1 MWLVTTVLNRAVLGT
16 MRNTDQVSII
26 WMSWQ
31 SARRYYMCPN
41 FSDEENETHR
51 GCMICPK
58 WRSNDCTARSQLCFW
73 WDPMLG
79 TIGLHHHRTWRD
91 GWVEEYK
98 FFGGYSLNSGFFIPT
113 FFFFFSFLLPSNTQV
128 YADTYT
134 HVLDQQVSTLLK
146 LVTTCIRIIWIL
158 QIPRIHPYMILT
170 QEINESSKFMLLIFQ
185 ISDLDAH

>member
-1 MWLVTTVLNRAVLGT
+1 MYFLSTAHLNSDWPQLKVSSYMWLVTTVLNRAVLGT

-79 TIGLHHHRTWRD
+79 TIGLHHHHTWRD

-113 FFFFFSFLLPSNTQV
+113 FFFFFPFYFPPTRKYMQTHTLTCWTNRFQLSSN
-128 YADTYT
+128 
-134 HVLDQQVSTLLK
+134 
-146 LVTTCIRIIWIL
+146 
-158 QIPRIHPYMILT
+158 
-170 QEINESSKFMLLIFQ
+170 
-185 ISDLDAH
+185 

>member
-113 FFFFFSFLLPSNTQV
+113 FFFFFFLFTSLQHASICRHIHSRAGPTGFNSPQISYHLHQNHLNSPDSQDPPLYDSHPGDQRKLKV
-128 YADTYT
+128 YA
-134 HVLDQQVSTLLK
+134 
-146 LVTTCIRIIWIL
+146 
-158 QIPRIHPYMILT
+158 
-170 QEINESSKFMLLIFQ
+170 INFP
-185 ISDLDAH
+185 D